1 MYMDGVLP
9 SGKLMTATVG
19 GDIEVTGE
27 QAICGTCHRR
37 SGLGASEGQEVVP
50 AVTGALLYEPLRLPT
65 SKPPLSPELRPA
77 YTDASLKRA
86 IRDGIGADGRAF
98 SPFMPRYALSDE
110 ELDMLVAYLKSLSG
124 DSAPGVTE
132 SQIHFA
138 TIVADSVETR
148 TRKALTDV
156 LEVYFDQKN
165 TETRHETRRAEHA
178 PWHKEWA
185 MAYYRKWV
193 LHVWELKGPP
203 ESWRD
208 QLEAWYQKQPV
219 FAVLSG
225 VVPGD
230 WRPMHDFC
238 EQFQMPCIF
247 PTTDLPVINEN
258 DFYSIYFSKGMALEA
273 EAIVQHLTDADLS
286 ATPVLQVFRAA
297 DPRGVAAA
305 AALRRSLQARG
316 GQVRDL
322 ALSEVD
328 KSSDDLWQS
337 LQDHGGSEVTVL
349 WLSESDLQRFWQ
361 DRSGGDAPERIYL
374 STTLYDGETGAIP
387 AQIRDWVYFVRAYE
401 LPGRLSRLL
410 ARSTGWLR
418 VKKIYVPD
426 EKRVQA
432 NAYFAL
438 KMAGASVAN
447 MRGFFS
453 REYFL
458 EGIEHMVDNATYT
471 SVYPRISLAPDQR
484 FVSKGCYIARL
495 SQDGSLDPVTDWLIP
510 GSNELPNQSLK

>member
-9 SGKLMTATVG
+9 SGELMTATVG
-19 GDIEVTGE
+19 GDIEVTGD

-50 AVTGALLYEPLRLPT
+50 AVTGPLLYQPLRLPT

-86 IRDGIGADGRAF
+86 IRDGIGADGGVF
-98 SPFMPRYALSDE
+98 SPFMPRYDLRDE
-110 ELDMLVAYLKSLSG
+110 ELEILIAYLKSLSA
-124 DSAPGVTE
+124 DSAPGVTDKE
-132 SQIHFA
+132 IHFA
-138 TIVADSVETR
+138 TIVADSVEPR

-165 TETRHETRRAEHA
+165 AGTRHETRRAKHA

-185 MAYYRKWV
+185 MGYYRKWV
-193 LHVWELKGPP
+193 LHLWELEG
-203 ESWRD
+203 SADTWQG
-208 QLEAWYQKQPV
+208 QLEELYRERPV

-225 VVPGD
+225 VAPGH
-230 WRPMHDFC
+230 WRPVHDFC
-238 EQFQMPCIF
+238 EQYQVPCIF

-258 DFYSIYFSKGMALEA
+258 DFYSMYFSRGMTLEG
-273 EAIVQHLTDADLS
+273 EAIGQHLSDDGLLGK
-286 ATPVLQVFRAA
+286 PVLQVFREG
-297 DPRGVAAA
+297 DPRGETAA
-305 AALRRSLQARG
+305 AALRRSLQAQA
-316 GQVRDL
+316 GQVSDL
-322 ALSEVD
+322 SLAASD
-328 KSSDDLWQS
+328 KPDQAFRRS
-337 LQDHGGSEVTVL
+337 LPDQAETVTVV
-349 WLSESDLQRFWQ
+349 WLSESELQPLWEHLA
-361 DRSGGDAPERIYL
+361 GPGAPERVYL
-374 STTLYDGETGAIP
+374 STVAYDGEP
-387 AQIRDWVYFVRAYE
+387 ASLPAKVRERVYFVHSYE
-401 LPGRLSRLL
+401 LPARLPRLL

-418 VKKIYVPD
+418 FKKIHVPE

-438 KMAGASVAN
+438 KMAGESVAN

-471 SVYPRISLAPDQR
+471 SVYPRVSLAPDQR
-484 FVSKGCYIARL
+484 FVAKGCYIARV
-495 SQDGSLDPVTDWLIP
+495 SDDGSLVGTTDWVIP
-510 GSNELPNQSLK
+510 RLDDLPVQ